1 MEHAQ
6 EILVIIV
13 SSVLPLFLFVEIVV
27 LILVPKLVSA
37 AKRAVLMAEH
47 VIQSAE
53 AATSVIKNAGG
64 PLAFFKI
71 IRNLMQL
78 AEKFRK

>member
-13 SSVLPLFLFVEIVV
+13 SAVLTLFLIVSIVV
-27 LILVPKLVSA
+27 LVMVAKLVTA
-37 AKRAVLMAEH
+37 AKRAVLLAEH

-64 PLAFFKI
+64 PLAAFKI
-71 IRNLMQL
+71 IRNLIQI